1 MIYLNQINVLTVI
14 YNLNLLITIIII
26 GQIHIGAKIV
36 LSKKLK
42 SI

>member
-1 MIYLNQINVLTVI
+1 MIYLNQINVLTATHK
-14 YNLNLLITIIII
+14 LNLHITTIII
-26 GQIHIGAKIV
+26 GQILIDAKFV